1 MTKLTDSQRAL
12 LLLATETDGR
22 IQNYPKNLGGGART
36 AVVRGLLRE
45 DLIAA
50 DGAGYALTAAGY
62 EAVGHQPPAA
72 DTIPA
77 NLNDAAGI
85 DMINNDNAADADA
98 DADADAGEDAAD
110 VEVDAG
116 NTDNDDADSRTR
128 APSTGDSTDA
138 GPVAAAAPSKRKE
151 TRIDQVVALLMRP
164 EGATIAQVMAAT
176 DWQQHSVRGFF
187 AGTQEEGL
195 HGHQREG
202 RQARPRLPNPD
213 RGSRRSRAPD
223 GARRP
228 RRRGVSYRAAG

>member
-12 LLLATETDGR
+12 ILLATETAGR

-62 EAVGHQPPAA
+62 AAVGHQPPAA
-72 DTIPA
+72 DTVEVGF
-77 NLNDAAGI
+77 NDAASS
-85 DMINNDNAADADA
+85 DVVSNDGAADA
-98 DADADAGEDAAD
+98 DADADAGEDAVAAG
-110 VEVDAG
+110 DA
-116 NTDNDDADSRTR
+116 DNDGADGGMQAAS
-128 APSTGDSTDA
+128 AGDSTGA
-138 GPVAAAAPSKRKE
+138 GPAATATPSKRKE

-187 AGTQEEGL
+187 AGTLKKKGYTVTNEKDGKHERVYRIRAEDAVEPGRPATPASRDEE
-195 HGHQREG
+195 E
-202 RQARPRLPNPD
+202 
-213 RGSRRSRAPD
+213 
-223 GARRP
+223 
-228 RRRGVSYRAAG
+228 

>member
-62 EAVGHQPPAA
+62 EAVGHRASAA
-72 DTIPA
+72 GTIPA

-98 DADADAGEDAAD
+98 DAGEDAAD

-116 NTDNDDADSRTR
+116 DTDNDDADSHMR

-187 AGTQEEGL
+187 AGTLKKKGYTVINEKDGKHDRVYRIRTAGAVEAERPTGPAARDAEE
-195 HGHQREG
+195 
-202 RQARPRLPNPD
+202 
-213 RGSRRSRAPD
+213 
-223 GARRP
+223 
-228 RRRGVSYRAAG
+228 

>member
-12 LLLATETDGR
+12 ILLAIETAGR

-72 DTIPA
+72 ETIPSD
-77 NLNDAAGI
+77 LNDAAGI

-98 DADADAGEDAAD
+98 DAGEDADD
-110 VEVDAG
+110 VAVDAG
-116 NTDNDDADSRTR
+116 DTDNGDANSRMQ

-187 AGTQEEGL
+187 AGTLKKKGYTVINEKDGKHDRVYRIRTEEAVEAE
-195 HGHQREG
+195 RPTVPA
-202 RQARPRLPNPD
+202 ARD
-213 RGSRRSRAPD
+213 EEE
-223 GARRP
+223 
-228 RRRGVSYRAAG
+228 

>member
-62 EAVGHQPPAA
+62 EAVGHRPPAA
-72 DTIPA
+72 DTIPE

-98 DADADAGEDAAD
+98 DADADAGEDADD
-110 VEVDAG
+110 VAVDAG
-116 NTDNDDADSRTR
+116 DTDNGDADSRMQ

-164 EGATIAQVMAAT
+164 EGATISQVMAAT

-187 AGTQEEGL
+187 AGTLKKKGYTVINEKDGKHDRVYRIRTEEAVEAERPTL
-195 HGHQREG
+195 PA
-202 RQARPRLPNPD
+202 ARD
-213 RGSRRSRAPD
+213 EEE
-223 GARRP
+223 
-228 RRRGVSYRAAG
+228 

>member
-98 DADADAGEDAAD
+98 GEDAAD

-116 NTDNDDADSRTR
+116 DTDNDDADSRMR

-187 AGTQEEGL
+187 AGTLKKKGYTVINEKDGKHDRVYRIRTEEAVEAERPTGPA
-195 HGHQREG
+195 
-202 RQARPRLPNPD
+202 ARD
-213 RGSRRSRAPD
+213 EEE
-223 GARRP
+223 
-228 RRRGVSYRAAG
+228 